1 MLKSSLSNSN
11 DAWILVS
18 WTIIIFGEGAGDAAK
33 GLEKKNKGVI
43 FNSRTPF
50 LDCMSEKS
58 NTELDAKKIL
68 KFWCQCIIW
77 SKKAKIIQR
86 NLEVFGNFIET
97 RKIIF

>member
-77 SKKAKIIQR
+77 SKKAKII
-86 NLEVFGNFIET
+86 
-97 RKIIF
+97 